1 MALKGKNRF
10 TSFPNI
16 LRSVP
21 KTDKE
26 KGLRREE
33 GRNRPVCS
41 LVRRSSFVRGD
52 MVASSVDPASSRGRA
67 EVPVWWNGSRVIEI
81 LCSLPSRYDVCGGL
95 IPYRLFLSFSLL
107 AVSPSLSSP
116 PLSFTPVISSSES
129 SCYSFSRKDIRT
141 RSRVTSVERE
151 REQVGPSPKLPARDY
166 KPIISSQILRRASC
180 GPKPA
185 WLSLSP
191 GISATRDHWN

>member
-1 MALKGKNRF
+1 MARKGKNRF
-10 TSFPNI
+10 TSSPNI

-26 KGLRREE
+26 EGLRREE

-107 AVSPSLSSP
+107 AFSPSLSSP
-116 PLSFTPVISSSES
+116 PLSYYSRYLLLRILLLLILSKRYPDSFTCHV
-129 SCYSFSRKDIRT
+129 RGTRT
-141 RSRVTSVERE
+141 RA
-151 REQVGPSPKLPARDY
+151 G
-166 KPIISSQILRRASC
+166 RAQS
-180 GPKPA
+180 
-185 WLSLSP
+185 
-191 GISATRDHWN
+191 